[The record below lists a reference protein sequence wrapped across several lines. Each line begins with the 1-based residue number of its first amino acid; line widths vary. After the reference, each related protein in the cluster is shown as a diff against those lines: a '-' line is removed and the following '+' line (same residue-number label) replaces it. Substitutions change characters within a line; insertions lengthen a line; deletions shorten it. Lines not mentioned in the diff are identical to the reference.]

1 MRHLFMLFLF
11 LTLFG
16 QAEELRVVAENFDAD
31 EQKGISTFTG
41 NVKIEKGSDELNAS
55 KVVIYVDKAR
65 KPTKYIAEGDVS
77 FYIRTENNDTYRGRS
92 QKAVFVPAEK
102 IYRFYTDV
110 HLKQINR
117 HKEIN
122 GDEVVLDALKGR
134 AVAKGAEKKPVIM
147 TFQLE
152 DKNQTK

>member
-1 MRHLFMLFLF
+1 MRYLFIPAMLLS
-11 LTLFG
+11 LCWA
-16 QAEELRVVAENFDAD
+16 AEELRVVAENFDAD

-41 NVKIEKGSDELNAS
+41 NVKIEKGNDELNAS
-55 KVVIYVDKAR
+55 KVVIHVDKNR
-65 KPTKYIAEGDVS
+65 KPSKYIAEGNVS
-77 FYIRTENNDTYRGRS
+77 FYIRTENNDTYKGRA

-102 IYRFYTDV
+102 LYRFYTDV
-110 HLKQINR
+110 HLRQINR

-134 AVAKGAEKKPVIM
+134 AIAKGAEKKPVIM

-152 DKNQTK
+152 DKNETK